1 MTMFKPLPMHRAVV
15 VFVIALSGVGAGQL
29 AARPPG
35 DAAVTNLP
43 ALPAGLTLPLTNAP
57 AVSPTNT
64 PAVPPP
70 VPAADAAADDPDA
83 QNVYED
89 IALLTEAMLMV
100 RRHYVDE
107 LDYHDIVYSALHGM
121 LSTLDPHSAFLEP
134 RQTGDLK
141 EDTEARFVGIGIEM
155 GMRNGLPLVI
165 APIEDS
171 PAQNAGILSGDTI
184 LAIEG
189 QPAHML
195 NLDQVVKRLRG
206 IPGTSVSVTVGREG
220 RDPFDVTL
228 VRDQIRVSSVK
239 GVRVLPGGRIG
250 YLRVTQFSEPTGGE
264 VARALATLTTNDL
277 IGIVLDLRDNP
288 GGLLDQAIAVA
299 AQFLRDKTVIVTTR
313 GREGS
318 VPAETFRAEGR
329 RKRVDLPLAILINR
343 GTASAAEIVTGALQ
357 DAGRAIVI
365 GETSFG
371 KASVQKILPLSTREN
386 CTVKLTTAHYFT
398 PKGRLIHGTGIVPD
412 IVVSLPPSAWR
423 LVQTRRAYEERPEA
437 YPPAERQ
444 ELPGAVDTQLQRA
457 VDVLTGVHVFGTARK
472 P

>member
-1 MTMFKPLPMHRAVV
+1 MFKPVQLPCAAVV
-15 VFVIALSGVGAGQL
+15 FLLALSGAGAGPQ
-29 AARPPG
+29 AAQPSG
-35 DAAVTNLP
+35 EAAVTNLP
-43 ALPAGLTLPLTNAP
+43 ALPRGLVLPLTNAP
-57 AVSPTNT
+57 AVSPTNV
-64 PAVPPP
+64 PAVTPP
-70 VPAADAAADDPDA
+70 AAAADEAVGDPDA
-83 QNVYED
+83 ASVYED

-107 LDYHDIVYSALHGM
+107 LAYRDIVYSALHGM

-171 PAQNAGILSGDTI
+171 PAQHAGILSGDAI

-195 NLDQVVKRLRG
+195 SLDQVVKRLRG
-206 IPGTSVSVTVGREG
+206 LPGTSVRVTVGRDG
-220 RDPFDVTL
+220 KDPFDVTL

-239 GVRVLPGGRIG
+239 GVRVLDGRIG

-277 IGIVLDLRDNP
+277 IGMVLDLRDNP

-299 AQFLRDKTVIVTTR
+299 APFLRDKTVIVTTR

-318 VPAETFRAEGR
+318 VPAETFRAEGK

-357 DAGRAIVI
+357 DAGRAIII

-371 KASVQKILPLSTREN
+371 KASVQKILPLATREN
-386 CTVKLTTAHYFT
+386 CTVKLTTAHYYT
-398 PKGRLIHGTGIVPD
+398 PKGRQIHGSGIVPD
-412 IVVSLPPSAWR
+412 IVVPLLPSVWR

-437 YPPAERQ
+437 YPPSERQ
-444 ELPGAVDTQLQRA
+444 ALPGAVDTQLQRA
-457 VDVLTGVHVFGTARK
+457 VDVLTGVHVFGSARQ